1 MTSEARFTRTTDGH
15 GTVTLTGTG
24 GSMVVTRPVPGVV
37 VVALRGHDRGDVGAA
52 IFDEL
57 RADVVRYPPVR
68 LFIDLSGSSG
78 ATVAVQD
85 EWSAWFAA
93 NRRALHAVHVLA
105 TGSYLHFAAEL
116 VKRWSRTDD
125 LIRVHTDAASYAAAL
140 TAATRGTPASSA
152 PSGTAS

>member
-15 GTVTLTGTG
+15 GTVTLTA
-24 GSMVVTRPVPGVV
+24 GSGSLVLTRPVPGVAI
-37 VVALRGHDRGDVGAA
+37 VALRGHDRGDFGAA

-57 RADVVRYPPVR
+57 RGDVVRYPPVR
-68 LFIDLSGSSG
+68 LFIDLSASSG
-78 ATVAVQD
+78 AVVTVQD

-93 NRRALHAVHVLA
+93 NRRALQAVHVLA

-116 VKRWSRTDD
+116 VKRWSRTDE
-125 LIRVHTDAASYAAAL
+125 LIRVHTDALAYAAAL
-140 TAATRGTPASSA
+140 TAAQRGTPASSA